1 MNYDEMSVM
10 LKSTLLDPKRLK
22 IIDILSCGSLCACD
36 ILDHFDFTQ
45 PTLSHHIKVLE
56 KVGIVLVTKR
66 WNMAQIPLLDSFVD
80 QFMGSMMQLFS
91 NEENCICDTSNCNC
105 KKKKKKMKKLEL
117 FEPAMCCS
125 TGVCGPS
132 VDEED
137 YSW

>member
-10 LKSTLLDPKRLK
+10 LKALADPKRLK

-56 KVGIVLVTKR
+56 KVGIVLVTKDGTWHR
-66 WNMAQIPLLDSFVD
+66 YQLTDSFVD

-91 NEENCICDTSNCNC
+91 AKDDCICKKINCDC
-105 KKKKKKMKKLEL
+105 KGEKN
-117 FEPAMCCS
+117 
-125 TGVCGPS
+125 
-132 VDEED
+132 DEKIGTI
-137 YSW
+137 